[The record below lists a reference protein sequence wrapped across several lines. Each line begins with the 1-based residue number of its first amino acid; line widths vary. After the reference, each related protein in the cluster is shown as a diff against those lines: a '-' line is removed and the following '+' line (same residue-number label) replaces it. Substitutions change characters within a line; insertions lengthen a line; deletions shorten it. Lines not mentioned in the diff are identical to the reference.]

1 MADTI
6 AFAKLHNK
14 PFAVDE
20 AGATSGQDDAVF
32 PTWLASTV
40 ANAKA
45 GGVGVDHVDIWSNGI
60 STWDFVNGERP
71 QEAASWASGFGAGSN
86 RPTGGT
92 TTISLSAPGT
102 VQEASPGAGVTVS
115 EIITTTNLTGNV
127 YEEVLTSSG
136 VVESGYRAVALTNGV
151 ATSSVFLAKTGD
163 KIRVV
168 DNPTAPRVTTDS
180 APVTIT
186 APPIVT
192 PPVVT
197 IGAGADT
204 LALQVSEDAWQGNA
218 QFTVSI
224 DGKQVGGTL
233 TSVASR
239 AAGQTQTFN
248 VRGTFAA
255 GNHTATVNFLNDGY
269 GGSPAAD
276 RNLYVNS
283 ATIDNS
289 FVPAAKLNETTTGP
303 QSFSFIAPGNGSG
316 SGSVNTVTVNKPGSL
331 RSGLQ
336 TITGTESDPSQ
347 SIFLDWNSSRIPALT
362 DSGWVQAQVG
372 SSGAFSAGVTID
384 HPGTIGAMFYRVGS
398 GPTVGAW
405 SGIPS

>member
-1 MADTI
+1 M
-6 AFAKLHNK
+6 
-14 PFAVDE
+14 
-20 AGATSGQDDAVF
+20 
-32 PTWLASTV
+32 
-40 ANAKA
+40 
-45 GGVGVDHVDIWSNGI
+45 
-60 STWDFVNGERP
+60 
-71 QEAASWASGFGAGSN
+71 
-86 RPTGGT
+86 
-92 TTISLSAPGT
+92 
-102 VQEASPGAGVTVS
+102 QEASLGAGVTVT

-197 IGAGADT
+197 IGSGADT

-218 QFTVSI
+218 QFTVSV

-233 TSVASR
+233 TAVASR
-239 AAGQTQTFN
+239 AARQTQTFN
-248 VRGTFAA
+248 VRGTFVA
-255 GNHTATVNFLNDGY
+255 GRHTATVNFLNDGY

-289 FVPAAKLNETTTGP
+289 VVPAAKLNETTTGP
-303 QSFSFIAPGNGSG
+303 QSFSFLAPGNGSG
-316 SGSVNTVTVNKPGSL
+316 SGSNTVTVNKPGSL
-331 RSGLQ
+331 QSGLQ

-347 SIFLDWNSSRIPALT
+347 SIFLDWNSSRIPVLT

-372 SSGAFSAGVTID
+372 SSGAFSADVTID

-405 SGIPS
+405 SGISS